1 MTGRPA
7 VFLDR
12 DGVLN
17 DAVVDEMGGSRS
29 PRTLAEFR
37 IASDAPAEIARLR
50 AGQLVPVVVTNQPD
64 VARGKLTTEDA
75 DEMTRRLRVELGLEL
90 VYECRHD
97 NSRQCACRKPRPGLL
112 LDAAGAHD
120 LDLARSWLIGDRWV
134 DVAAARAAHV
144 RPVLLERPWSW
155 RGSSSGEP
163 PVGLVPAHTARSLE
177 ACVDYVLGLLDLAAP

>member
-1 MTGRPA
+1 MTGRAA

-17 DAVVDEMGGSRS
+17 DAVVDEDGASRS

-37 IASDAPAEIARLR
+37 IAADAPAQIARLR
-50 AGQLVPVVVTNQPD
+50 AVQLVPVVVTNQPD
-64 VARGKLTTEDA
+64 VARGKLTAEHA

-97 NSRQCACRKPRPGLL
+97 NSPPCNCRKPRPGLL

-120 LDLARSWLIGDRWV
+120 LDLAQSWLIGDRWV

-163 PVGLVPAHTARSLE
+163 PVGLAPEHAAGSLE
-177 ACVDYVLGLLDLAAP
+177 ACVDYVLSHLNRAAP